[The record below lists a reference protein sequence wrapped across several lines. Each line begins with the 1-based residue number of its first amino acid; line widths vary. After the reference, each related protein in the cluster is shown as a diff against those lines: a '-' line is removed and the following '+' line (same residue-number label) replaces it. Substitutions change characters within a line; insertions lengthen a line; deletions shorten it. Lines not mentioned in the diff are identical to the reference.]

1 MKIGIELAIKTPV
14 NEIEQAIKL
23 CEKHNLDRIWI
34 PDSNISL
41 WEFWSILGLT
51 ANVSNNIRI
60 GAGVTSPYQRNPVV
74 MAQAAATIDQLS
86 NGRLDMAL
94 GRGSRFWLSNIG
106 IDGVDDGLNE
116 SFEILKSLFA
126 GNELDY
132 SGNQFNIKSPAL
144 RQSII
149 QETIPIYIANT
160 SEYWTEKAI
169 KFADGI
175 HTYTTNKNLLNYMN
189 EASNKAI
196 QQPFY
201 KITTIGYIQPKEV
214 ETWWVSN
221 FAKNRNLQLHNAAAA
236 NKHRRRGEPDSWIAA
251 DAGLDAVGALRREDL
266 QRHRQRHGHRRV
278 HLAQVED
285 GDRQKP
291 RITSTACRGRGP
303 TANPP

>member
-106 IDGVDDGLNE
+106 IDGIDDGLNE

-221 FAKNRNLQLHNAAAA
+221 FAKNRNLQLLCNRNSDDIDIEELKNDLIFNNKKSLNQQISKLESA
-236 NKHRRRGEPDSWIAA
+236 NFDELMIAYRRP
-251 DAGLDAVGALRREDL
+251 EDL
-266 QRHRQRHGHRRV
+266 EYILKTV
-278 HLAQVED
+278 KD
-285 GDRQKP
+285 C
-291 RITSTACRGRGP
+291 T
-303 TANPP
+303 

>member
-51 ANVSNNIRI
+51 ANVSNKIRI

-86 NGRLDMAL
+86 NRRLDMAL

-106 IDGVDDGLNE
+106 IDGIDDGLNE

-169 KFADGI
+169 NFADGI
-175 HTYTTNKNLLNYMN
+175 HTYTTNINLLNYMN

-196 QQPFY
+196 QKPFY

-221 FAKNRNLQLHNAAAA
+221 FAKNRNLQLLCNRNSDDIDIEELKNDLIFNNKKSLNQQISKLESA
-236 NKHRRRGEPDSWIAA
+236 NFDELMIAYRRP
-251 DAGLDAVGALRREDL
+251 EDL
-266 QRHRQRHGHRRV
+266 EYILKTV
-278 HLAQVED
+278 KD
-285 GDRQKP
+285 C
-291 RITSTACRGRGP
+291 T
-303 TANPP
+303 

>member
-23 CEKHNLDRIWI
+23 CEKHNLYRIWI

-169 KFADGI
+169 NFADGI
-175 HTYTTNKNLLNYMN
+175 HTYTTNINLLNYMN

-196 QQPFY
+196 QKPFY

-221 FAKNRNLQLHNAAAA
+221 FAKNRNLQLLCNRNSDDIDIEELKNDLIFNNKKSLNQQISKLESA
-236 NKHRRRGEPDSWIAA
+236 NFDELMIAYRRP
-251 DAGLDAVGALRREDL
+251 EDL
-266 QRHRQRHGHRRV
+266 EYILKTV
-278 HLAQVED
+278 KD
-285 GDRQKP
+285 C
-291 RITSTACRGRGP
+291 T
-303 TANPP
+303 

>member
-23 CEKHNLDRIWI
+23 CEKHNLYRIWI

-196 QQPFY
+196 QKPFY

-221 FAKNRNLQLHNAAAA
+221 FAKNRNLQLLCNRNSDDIDIEELKNDLIFNNKKSLNQQISKLESA
-236 NKHRRRGEPDSWIAA
+236 NFDELMIAYRRP
-251 DAGLDAVGALRREDL
+251 EDL
-266 QRHRQRHGHRRV
+266 EYILKTV
-278 HLAQVED
+278 KD
-285 GDRQKP
+285 C
-291 RITSTACRGRGP
+291 T
-303 TANPP
+303 

>member
-1 MKIGIELAIKTPV
+1 M
-14 NEIEQAIKL
+14 
-23 CEKHNLDRIWI
+23 
-34 PDSNISL
+34 
-41 WEFWSILGLT
+41 
-51 ANVSNNIRI
+51 
-60 GAGVTSPYQRNPVV
+60 TSPYQRNPVV

-169 KFADGI
+169 NFADGI
-175 HTYTTNKNLLNYMN
+175 HTYTTNINLLNYMN

-196 QQPFY
+196 QNPFY

-221 FAKNRNLQLHNAAAA
+221 FAKNRNLQLLCNRNSDDIDIEELKNDLIFNNKKSLNQQISKLESA
-236 NKHRRRGEPDSWIAA
+236 NFDELMIAYRRP
-251 DAGLDAVGALRREDL
+251 EDL
-266 QRHRQRHGHRRV
+266 EYILKTV
-278 HLAQVED
+278 KD
-285 GDRQKP
+285 C
-291 RITSTACRGRGP
+291 T
-303 TANPP
+303 

>member
-51 ANVSNNIRI
+51 ANVSNKIRI

-221 FAKNRNLQLHNAAAA
+221 FAKNRNLQLLCNRNSDDIDIEELKNDLIFNNKKSLNQQISKLESA
-236 NKHRRRGEPDSWIAA
+236 NFDELMIAYRRP
-251 DAGLDAVGALRREDL
+251 EDL
-266 QRHRQRHGHRRV
+266 EYILKTV
-278 HLAQVED
+278 KD
-285 GDRQKP
+285 C
-291 RITSTACRGRGP
+291 T
-303 TANPP
+303 

>member
-221 FAKNRNLQLHNAAAA
+221 FAKNRNLQLLCNRNSDDIDIEELKNDLIFNNKKSLNQQISKLESA
-236 NKHRRRGEPDSWIAA
+236 NFDELMIAYRRP
-251 DAGLDAVGALRREDL
+251 EDL
-266 QRHRQRHGHRRV
+266 EYILKTV
-278 HLAQVED
+278 KD
-285 GDRQKP
+285 C
-291 RITSTACRGRGP
+291 T
-303 TANPP
+303 

>member
-175 HTYTTNKNLLNYMN
+175 HTYTTNKNLLNYKN

-221 FAKNRNLQLHNAAAA
+221 FAKNRNLQLLCNRNSDDIDIEELKNDLIFNNKKSLNQQISKLESA
-236 NKHRRRGEPDSWIAA
+236 NFDELMIAYRRP
-251 DAGLDAVGALRREDL
+251 EDL
-266 QRHRQRHGHRRV
+266 EYILKTV
-278 HLAQVED
+278 KD
-285 GDRQKP
+285 C
-291 RITSTACRGRGP
+291 T
-303 TANPP
+303 